1 MWELEERQGHV
12 LKILEWQ
19 SEVLGH
25 LRPVV
30 SHTCCWPTMTCGC
43 STDRPLP
50 ALPMPGQRELSQ
62 VQAKPCKSK
71 LFPGLSFPFCEMR
84 VQIP

>member
-30 SHTCCWPTMTCGC
+30 AHRDLCLLNQGQAPP
-43 STDRPLP
+43 STACARIARAQPSPSQALQVR
-50 ALPMPGQRELSQ
+50 ALPRPQ
-62 VQAKPCKSK
+62 
-71 LFPGLSFPFCEMR
+71 LSFL
-84 VQIP
+84 

>member
-30 SHTCCWPTMTCGC
+30 AQTCCWPTVTCGC
-43 STDRPLP
+43 STKDRPLP
-50 ALPMPGQRELSQ
+50 ALPVPG
-62 VQAKPCKSK
+62 
-71 LFPGLSFPFCEMR
+71 
-84 VQIP
+84 

>member
-25 LRPVV
+25 HRPVV
-30 SHTCCWPTMTCGC
+30 AQTCCWPTVTCGC
-43 STDRPLP
+43 STKDRPLP
-50 ALPMPGQRELSQ
+50 ALPVPG
-62 VQAKPCKSK
+62 
-71 LFPGLSFPFCEMR
+71 
-84 VQIP
+84 